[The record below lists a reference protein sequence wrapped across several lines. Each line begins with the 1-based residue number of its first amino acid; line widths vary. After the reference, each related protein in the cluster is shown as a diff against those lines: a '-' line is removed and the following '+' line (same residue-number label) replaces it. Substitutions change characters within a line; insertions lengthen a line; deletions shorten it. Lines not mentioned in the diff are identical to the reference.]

1 VAAAASVLA
10 LVPVAVAAE
19 QAKVKPPRSGKYEG
33 RPGRL
38 TIYTAGK
45 SIELVSFHFK
55 CRNTRGT
62 TSLNGIPL
70 KKSKRG
76 YRFAIK
82 AHGSVEYADQS
93 APENGV
99 VDISGRFS
107 RTGRSAKGSLKV
119 RTARCGGTGRIN
131 WRAAR

>member
-1 VAAAASVLA
+1 VVA
-10 LVPVAVAAE
+10 LVPVALAAE
-19 QAKVKPPRSGKYEG
+19 RAKVKPPRSGKYEG
-33 RPGRL
+33 RPGKL
-38 TIYTAGK
+38 TIYTSGK
-45 SIELVSFHFK
+45 SIDLISFQFK
-55 CRNTRGT
+55 CRTTRGT

-70 KKSKRG
+70 KRSKRG

-82 AHGSVEYADQS
+82 AHGSVDYADQS
-93 APENGV
+93 APENGA

-107 RTGRSAKGSLKV
+107 RTGRSARGSLRV